1 MPEARTRKAT
11 ATRTLRVL
19 LVEDSQN
26 DAMLLLRELRRGGY
40 EPVHERVHTPEG
52 MEEAWRAAEAGGHP
66 FQIVISDYY
75 MPRFGATAALEL
87 LRKLDSDVPFIVVS
101 GKVGE
106 DAAVEIMKAGAD
118 DYLTKENM
126 SRLCPAIERELR
138 EVEVKRERE
147 LALSRSEDRFKRL
160 VEQAADAIFVHD
172 IEGRFVDVNRQ
183 ACESLGYT
191 REELLSMSVADIE
204 TNFEPGSLEKLW
216 EQIASGPPLTLEGVH
231 RRKDGSTFPVE
242 IRVGVF
248 EAEER
253 PLMLALA
260 RDVSGR
266 REAEEKIRETEA
278 RYRTLVEQIPAV
290 TYIQEPI
297 ESDNP
302 KAITYMSPQYEA
314 MLGYPANAEMVDEE
328 HWLKTLHPEDRER
341 VLAEEVRTDE
351 TGEPYRVEYRQ
362 IARDGSVVWVR
373 DEAEL
378 VRDAE
383 GEPLYWLGVQ
393 YDITEQKRTEE
404 EYRKSEGRFR
414 ATFEQASVG
423 ILQVGLDG
431 GWLRFNDKFCDI
443 TGYQREELGAAS
455 VFSLISPEDFDR
467 DFERGVSML
476 AGELRDYTEEK
487 LIIGK
492 GGMRVWINLTVSLVY
507 DASDEPLYFIAVVE
521 DIGKRKEAEEELR
534 QSEERFRMLSEEVV
548 EGLVLSENGRII
560 DANRSLAEMFGYE
573 LEELVGI
580 DASDLTPPDYREMVR
595 RRILQEDTSH
605 YESWGLKK
613 DGTVFPIEIR
623 PRHLPYSGRRIRVT
637 SVIDL
642 TERKRQ
648 EEALRQSEALY
659 RTVVE
664 QAAENIFL
672 VDAET
677 RRVLEANDAL
687 LRSLGYTEDEL
698 KEMTLYDIVAH
709 ERESVDLNIGRVME
723 EGRASLGER
732 QYRRKDGSLADV
744 EVNVSAVPYNGEKA
758 MCIVAHD
765 VTQRKRAEAMLE
777 EIREAERNRIARE
790 LHDGTL
796 QDIVYA
802 LQELQVMQVMA
813 GDDGNPSLEDTAE
826 ALRRSVEGLRGA
838 IFELR
843 LEDTLDRSIVAS
855 LESLIDLNR
864 RMARERYDI
873 ELVVVEGFPT
883 HLSERTGQEIT
894 RLVQEALTNVRRH
907 AEAGHVRVELGTDG
921 ALAFVEVSDDGR
933 GFDPRS
939 AGTGIGRQSMG
950 QRARELG
957 GELDVQ
963 SSPGEGAKIR
973 FSVPI
978 SRLTRG

>member
-1 MPEARTRKAT
+1 MPEARTREAT

-19 LVEDSQN
+19 LLEDSEN
-26 DAMLLLRELRRGGY
+26 DAMLLRRELRRGGY
-40 EPVHERVHTPEG
+40 EPVLARVHTPEG
-52 MEEAWRAAEAGGHP
+52 MKEAWRAAEAGGRP
-66 FQIVISDYY
+66 FHVVISDYY
-75 MPRFGATAALEL
+75 MPRFGAPAALQL
-87 LRKLDSDVPFIVVS
+87 LRKLDPDVPFIVVS

-138 EVEVKRERE
+138 EGEVKRERE

-172 IEGRFVDVNRQ
+172 LEGRFVDVNRQ
-183 ACESLGYT
+183 ACEGLGYT
-191 REELLSMSVADIE
+191 REELLALSVADIE
-204 TNFEPGSLEKLW
+204 TDLEPGSLKKLW
-216 EQIASGPPLTLEGVH
+216 KRIASGPPLTLEGAH
-231 RRKDGSTFPVE
+231 RRKDGTTFPVE
-242 IRVGVF
+242 VRVGVF
-248 EAEER
+248 AAEER

-260 RDVSGR
+260 RDISGR
-266 REAEEKIRETEA
+266 REAEEKVREAEA

-290 TYIQEPI
+290 TYIQEPLQ
-297 ESDNP
+297 SDNP

-341 VLAEEVRTDE
+341 VLAEEIRTDE
-351 TGEPYRVEYRQ
+351 TGEPYRVQYRQ
-362 IARDGSVVWVR
+362 IARDGRVVWVR

-378 VRDAE
+378 VRDGE

-404 EYRKSEGRFR
+404 EYRKSEERFR
-414 ATFEQASVG
+414 ATFEQAAVG

-443 TGYQREELGAAS
+443 TGYPREELGAAS

-467 DFERGVSML
+467 DFERGVNML
-476 AGELRDYTEEK
+476 AGKLRDYSEEK

-492 GGMRVWINLTVSLVY
+492 GGRRVWINLTVSLVY
-507 DASDEPLYFIAVVE
+507 SAQEEPLYFIAVVE
-521 DIGKRKEAEEELR
+521 DIVKRKEAE
-534 QSEERFRMLSEEVV
+534 
-548 EGLVLSENGRII
+548 
-560 DANRSLAEMFGYE
+560 A
-573 LEELVGI
+573 
-580 DASDLTPPDYREMVR
+580 
-595 RRILQEDTSH
+595 
-605 YESWGLKK
+605 
-613 DGTVFPIEIR
+613 
-623 PRHLPYSGRRIRVT
+623 
-637 SVIDL
+637 
-642 TERKRQ
+642 
-648 EEALRQSEALY
+648 ALRQNEALY

-672 VDAET
+672 VEAET

-709 ERESVDLNIGRVME
+709 ERESVDLNIGRVLE

-744 EVNVSAVPYNGEKA
+744 EVNVSAVPYDGETA
-758 MCIVAHD
+758 MCVVAHD

-813 GDDGNPSLEDTAE
+813 GDEGNPSLKDTTE
-826 ALRRSVEGLRGA
+826 ALRRSVEGLRSA

-843 LEDTLDRSIVAS
+843 LEETLERSIVAS

-873 ELVVVEGFPT
+873 ELVLSDGFPT
-883 HLSERTGQEIT
+883 HLSERKGQEIT

-907 AEAGHVRVELGTDG
+907 AGAAHVRVELGTEG
-921 ALAFVEVSDDGR
+921 EKAFVEVSDDGR
-933 GFDPRS
+933 GFDPHD
-939 AGTGIGRQSMG
+939 AGAGMGRHSMG
-950 QRARELG
+950 QRALELG
-957 GELDVQ
+957 GGLDVQ
-963 SSPGEGAKIR
+963 SAPGEGTR
-973 FSVPI
+973 V
-978 SRLTRG
+978 RLVMPLSLLSKG